1 MGARVGV
8 MFPLEQQEAERTQP
22 GREKDPGQ
30 LVPVEEREP
39 EQPGLDARVGGHEQW
54 NDDRDEENAHDDEL
68 GRCWSPSRIT
78 RIDVWRWGSV
88 WSGHPRP
95 PGSAVLANPTPPAHD
110 VASTLRRTTQGLAVP
125 SMSEIVAEHTGTRL
139 RGAPAA

>member
-8 MFPLEQQEAERTQP
+8 MLSLEQQEAERTQP
-22 GREKDPGQ
+22 SGEEDPGQ

-39 EQPGLDARVGGHEQW
+39 EQPGLDARIGGHEQR

-68 GRCWSPSRIT
+68 GGRWSPSRIA

-95 PGSAVLANPTPPAHD
+95 PGSAVVANAT
-110 VASTLRRTTQGLAVP
+110 
-125 SMSEIVAEHTGTRL
+125 
-139 RGAPAA
+139 